1 MAKQHHQCNEHEVGE
16 IPGDGEGQGGL
27 VCCSPQ
33 RHKELDTTGR
43 LNNNNKVSSVKN
55 VTLCV
60 QRSLDPGNLLAWC
73 VSTKGQTGWEK
84 KADSRC

>member
-1 MAKQHHQCNEHEVGE
+1 MDMSWSKLQE
-16 IPGDGEGQGGL
+16 IVKNREAWCA
-27 VCCSPQ
+27 VV
-33 RHKELDTTGR
+33 RRVEELDTTER
-43 LNNNNKVSSVKN
+43 LNNTNEVSSVKT

-60 QRSLDPGNLLAWC
+60 QHSLAPGNLLAWC